1 MRPPL
6 HRVLRWLVPGLCIK
20 RWIFLAFVSMGLI
33 VIAALYAFGV
43 DVARALYR
51 MIPLTSF
58 ARNFLMIAM
67 IAAGLSGFSLSLI
80 QLVRSVAR
88 AVAPDVSEKPSALIY
103 RRRILD
109 RGPKVVAIGGGTGL
123 STLLRGLKQMTSN
136 ITAVVTVMDDG
147 GSSGRLR
154 RQVDV
159 LPPGDVRNCLL
170 ALADDEE
177 RLSNYFQYRLTA
189 PEELAGH
196 ALGNLLLMGLEQAT
210 GSFDRAVEAM
220 SHVLRIR
227 GRVLPATLDNAQ
239 LAAIMDDGSVVTG
252 ETRIV
257 SDPRRIKHMA
267 LLPNRVSP
275 YAMVLEAINEADLI
289 LLGPGSLFT
298 SLIPNLLI
306 DGVAAAIEEAAA
318 EKMLVANLMTQHGET
333 DSLSLGDHL
342 EILNEYIHLSR
353 FDHLLVNSEIPSS
366 DFLTKYRHEE
376 AEPVVD
382 DLDDP
387 NEFGLIAI
395 REDLLG
401 TAKWAGK
408 QTVKHDPEKLA
419 RAIAKHTQAF
429 VQHRLSDAEDA
440 TNKASPSP

>member
-6 HRVLRWLVPGLCIK
+6 HRVLKWLVPGLRIK
-20 RWIFLAFVSMGLI
+20 RWIALAFVSMGLI
-33 VIAALYAFGV
+33 VIGALYAFGV

-51 MIPLTSF
+51 AIPLASF
-58 ARNFLMIAM
+58 GRNSLTIAL
-67 IAAGLSGFSLSLI
+67 IAAGLSGFSLSLV

-88 AVAPDVSEKPSALIY
+88 ALAPGVTEKPSALIY

-109 RGPKVVAIGGGTGL
+109 RGPKVVAVGGGTGL

-196 ALGNLLLMGLEQAT
+196 ALGNLLLVGLEQAT

-220 SHVLRIR
+220 SHVLKIR

-239 LAAIMDDGSVVTG
+239 LSATMDDGFVVTG
-252 ETRIV
+252 ESRIV

-275 YAMVLEAINEADLI
+275 HAMVLEAINEADLI

-333 DSLSLGDHL
+333 DSLTLGAHL
-342 EILNEYIHLSR
+342 RILNEYIRLSR

-382 DLDDP
+382 DLEDP

-408 QTVKHDPEKLA
+408 ETVKHDPEKLA

-429 VQHRLSDAEDA
+429 AQHRRSSDTEDA
-440 TNKASPSP
+440 AS

>member
-1 MRPPL
+1 MRPPF
-6 HRVLRWLVPGLCIK
+6 HRVLRWLVPGLRIK
-20 RWIFLAFVSMGLI
+20 RWISLAFVSMGLV

-51 MIPLTSF
+51 AIPLTSF

-67 IAAGLSGFSLSLI
+67 ITTGLFGFSFSLL

-88 AVAPDVSEKPSALIY
+88 TLAPGVTEKPSALIY

-109 RGPKVVAIGGGTGL
+109 RGPKVVAVGGGTGL
-123 STLLRGLKQMTSN
+123 STLLRGLKHMTSN

-154 RQVDV
+154 RQVDI

-220 SHVLRIR
+220 SHVLKIC

-239 LAAIMDDGSVVTG
+239 LAATMDDGSVVTG
-252 ETRIV
+252 ESRIV
-257 SDPRRIKHMA
+257 SDPRRIKHIT
-267 LLPNRVSP
+267 LLPSRVRP
-275 YAMVLEAINEADLI
+275 YALVLEAISEADLI

-306 DGVAAAIEEAAA
+306 DSVAAAIEEAAA

-333 DSLSLGDHL
+333 DSLSLGAHL
-342 EILNEYIHLSR
+342 RILNEYIRLSR
-353 FDHLLVNSEIPSS
+353 FDHLLVNSEIPSNS
-366 DFLTKYRHEE
+366 FLAKYRHEE
-376 AEPVVD
+376 AEPVDD
-382 DLDDP
+382 DLEAP
-387 NEFGLIAI
+387 NAFGLVAI

-401 TAKWAGK
+401 TAEWAGK
-408 QTVKHDPEKLA
+408 ATVKHDPEKLA
-419 RAIAKHTQAF
+419 RAIAKHTQVF
-429 VQHRLSDAEDA
+429 VQHRLSDA
-440 TNKASPSP
+440 

>member
-1 MRPPL
+1 MRPPRY
-6 HRVLRWLVPGLCIK
+6 RVLRWLVPGLRIK
-20 RWIFLAFVSMGLI
+20 RWIALAFVSMGLI
-33 VIAALYAFGV
+33 VIAALCAFGV

-51 MIPLTSF
+51 TIPLTSF
-58 ARNFLMIAM
+58 ARISLMIAM
-67 IAAGLSGFSLSLI
+67 IAAGLSGFSFSLV

-88 AVAPDVSEKPSALIY
+88 TLSPGVVAKPSALIY

-109 RGPKVVAIGGGTGL
+109 RGPKVVAVGGGTGL
-123 STLLRGLKQMTSN
+123 STLLRGLKHMTSN

-154 RQVDV
+154 RQVDI

-177 RLSNYFQYRLTA
+177 RLSNYFQHRMTA
-189 PEELAGH
+189 PEGLAGH
-196 ALGNLLLMGLEQAT
+196 ALGNLLLVGLEQAT

-220 SHVLRIR
+220 SYFLRIS

-239 LAAIMDDGSVVTG
+239 LSATMDDGSVVTG
-252 ETRIV
+252 ESQIV
-257 SDPRRIKHMA
+257 SDLRRVKHME
-267 LLPNRVSP
+267 LLPKRVRP
-275 YAMVLEAINEADLI
+275 YAMVLEAIGEADLI

-333 DSLSLGDHL
+333 DSLSLGAHL
-342 EILNEYIHLSR
+342 RILNEYIRLSR

-366 DFLTKYRHEE
+366 DFLAKYRHEE

-382 DLDDP
+382 DLEVP
-387 NEFGLIAI
+387 NVFGLIEI
-395 REDLLG
+395 QEDLLG
-401 TAKWAGK
+401 TAEWAGK
-408 QTVKHDPEKLA
+408 ETVKHDPEKLA
-419 RAIAKHTQAF
+419 RAIAKHTKVFA
-429 VQHRLSDAEDA
+429 QHRLSDAEDEA
-440 TNKASPSP
+440 NPASPSP

>member
-1 MRPPL
+1 MRPPH
-6 HRVLRWLVPGLCIK
+6 HRVLRWLVPGLRIK
-20 RWIFLAFVSMGLI
+20 RWISLAFVSMGLI

-51 MIPLTSF
+51 AIPLTSF

-67 IAAGLSGFSLSLI
+67 IAVGLSGFSLSLI

-88 AVAPDVSEKPSALIY
+88 AIAPGVTEKPSALIY

-109 RGPKVVAIGGGTGL
+109 RGPKVVAVGGGTGL
-123 STLLRGLKQMTSN
+123 STLLRGLKHMTSN

-154 RQVDV
+154 RQADV

-177 RLSNYFQYRLTA
+177 RLSSYFQYRLTA

-220 SHVLRIR
+220 SHVLKIR

-239 LAAIMDDGSVVTG
+239 LAATMDDGSVVTG
-252 ETRIV
+252 ESQIV
-257 SDPRRIKHMA
+257 SDPRRIKHMT

-275 YAMVLEAINEADLI
+275 YAMVLQAINEADLI

-306 DGVAAAIEEAAA
+306 DGVAIAIEEAAA
-318 EKMLVANLMTQHGET
+318 EKMLIANLMTQHGET
-333 DSLSLGDHL
+333 DLLSLGAHL
-342 EILNEYIHLSR
+342 QILNEYIRLSR
-353 FDHLLVNSEIPSS
+353 FDHLLINSEIPSS
-366 DFLTKYRHEE
+366 AFLSKYQHEE

-382 DLDDP
+382 DLEDR

-408 QTVKHDPEKLA
+408 ETVKHDPEKLA

-429 VQHRLSDAEDA
+429 VQHRLFGEEDA
-440 TNKASPSP
+440 TNRASPIP